1 MEAAIQIPS
10 ENLIV
15 YGLGGAFHWFHEI
28 FMVGLGYRPAYLV
41 DRKASEGF
49 SADGIPVINDLASRI
64 EVSERHL
71 QTVVVCVGNE
81 GSFLSIQRELSGLGF
96 TKILWVHQLY
106 EIHDPFGIAAARQIG
121 ERIKIRRD
129 DIDAARRLLTD
140 DLSLRVFDSVLE
152 THRTQCPQRIP
163 SSPAGDQYYPGDIG
177 IDIAL
182 DRMVM
187 CGADH
192 DTLIQLSHRV
202 SDPTDYL
209 MVFEADPRWF
219 QRFTD
224 SRNIAQWI
232 GDVSRTTRSLI
243 VSPCAVSAQAGS
255 ASFISSA
262 HTTFGSRLSP
272 VGTATVQ
279 KTTLDQSVHGLCPTY
294 VCADIEGEEIAMLQG
309 AQSIIRAGKTS
320 FAICAYHDASHLWEI
335 PNLIHQLNPDYRF
348 FVRNYT
354 GFCMETVIYAIPR
367 G

>member
-96 TKILWVHQLY
+96 TKILWVQQLY

-272 VGTATVQ
+272 VGNG
-279 KTTLDQSVHGLCPTY
+279 H
-294 VCADIEGEEIAMLQG
+294 CAEDHARPE
-309 AQSIIRAGKTS
+309 RTWPV
-320 FAICAYHDASHLWEI
+320 SHLCLRRYRRGRNRHASGGAIHHPGRQDELRHLRLPRCI
-335 PNLIHQLNPDYRF
+335 PSLGNSQPDPS
-348 FVRNYT
+348 
-354 GFCMETVIYAIPR
+354 AQP
-367 G
+367 